1 MNKEKTKFKV
11 TVTYAPMSKEREEQ
25 AARIIS
31 EMLLMANVA
40 TSPETEEPALTGVA
54 TGYILREVQGAN
66 P

>member
-1 MNKEKTKFKV
+1 
-11 TVTYAPMSKEREEQ
+11 MSKEREEQ

>member
-1 MNKEKTKFKV
+1 MDNENTKIKV
-11 TVTYAPMSKEREEQ
+11 IATYAPMSREREEQ
-25 AARIIS
+25 AVMILS

-40 TSPETEEPALTGVA
+40 ASPKAEKPVLTDVA

>member
-1 MNKEKTKFKV
+1 
-11 TVTYAPMSKEREEQ
+11 MSKEREEQ

-40 TSPETEEPALTGVA
+40 TSPKPDEPVLTGVS
-54 TGYILREVQGAN
+54 TEYILREVQGAN